1 MSELSKELEGKMTSD
16 DKSERIDAIKY
27 GSPSML
33 EQLMAD
39 EDKEVAAMAKKVYD
53 QSKVDVLDYEEK
65 KDKAKLKYEKAK
77 KRNVFAIVGISI
89 SAFVFILTLILF
101 VAYVIGT
108 ITTTIIVVLSL
119 VSLIA
124 CVYLK
129 ESKFTPRVHQSH
141 FEYKQA
147 EYVYETAK
155 SYRAN
160 LMTHLK

>member
-1 MSELSKELEGKMTSD
+1 MSELSNELEGKITSD
-16 DKSERIDAIKY
+16 DKSDRIDVIKY
-27 GSPSML
+27 GSTSML

-65 KDKAKLKYEKAK
+65 KDKAKLEYEKAK
-77 KRNVFAIVGISI
+77 KRNVFAIVGMSISI
-89 SAFVFILTLILF
+89 VVFILTLILF
-101 VAYVIGT
+101 VAYVIGA
-108 ITTTIIVVLSL
+108 IATTIIVVLSII
-119 VSLIA
+119 SLIA

-129 ESKFTPRVHQSH
+129 ESKFTPRVQHSH

>member
-39 EDKEVAAMAKKVYD
+39 EDKEVAAIAKKVYD

-65 KDKAKLKYEKAK
+65 KDKAKFEYEKVK
-77 KRNVFAIVGISI
+77 KQNTFAIVGMSI
-89 SAFVFILTLILF
+89 AIVVFVLTLVLF
-101 VAYVIGT
+101 IAYVIGS
-108 ITTTIIVVLSL
+108 IATTVIVVLSL
-119 VSLIA
+119 IALIT

-129 ESKFTPRVHQSH
+129 ESKLTPRVHRLH
-141 FEYKQA
+141 FEHKQA

>member
-1 MSELSKELEGKMTSD
+1 MSELSNELEGKITSD
-16 DKSERIDAIKY
+16 DKSDRIDVIKY
-27 GSPSML
+27 GSTSML

-65 KDKAKLKYEKAK
+65 KDKAKLEYEKAK
-77 KRNVFAIVGISI
+77 KRNVFAIVGMSISI
-89 SAFVFILTLILF
+89 VVFILTLILF
-101 VAYVIGT
+101 VAYVIGA
-108 ITTTIIVVLSL
+108 IATTIIVVLSII
-119 VSLIA
+119 SLIA

-129 ESKFTPRVHQSH
+129 ESKFTPRVQHSH

-147 EYVYETAK
+147 EYVYETTK

>member
-1 MSELSKELEGKMTSD
+1 MSELSKELEGKLTSD
-16 DKSERIDAIKY
+16 DKSERLDVVQY

-65 KDKAKLKYEKAK
+65 KDKAKLEYEKIK
-77 KRNVFAIVGISI
+77 KRNVLAIVGMSISI
-89 SAFVFILTLILF
+89 VVFIVTLILF
-101 VAYVIGT
+101 VAYVIGS
-108 ITTTIIVVLSL
+108 IATTIIVVLSL
-119 VSLIA
+119 ISLIT

-129 ESKFTPRVHQSH
+129 ESKFTPHVHQVH
-141 FEYKQA
+141 IKYKQA
-147 EYVYETAK
+147 EYAYETAK

>member
-1 MSELSKELEGKMTSD
+1 MSELSNELEGKITSD
-16 DKSERIDAIKY
+16 DKSDRIDVIKY
-27 GSPSML
+27 GSASML

-65 KDKAKLKYEKAK
+65 KDKAKLEYEKAK
-77 KRNVFAIVGISI
+77 KRNTFAIVGMSI
-89 SAFVFILTLILF
+89 AIVVFVLTLILF
-101 VAYVIGT
+101 IAYVIGS
-108 ITTTIIVVLSL
+108 IATTIIVVLSL
-119 VSLIA
+119 IALITCA
-124 CVYLK
+124 YLK
-129 ESKFTPRVHQSH
+129 ESKLTPRVHRLH
-141 FEYKQA
+141 FEHKQA